1 MPCLE
6 FAYVHQALQVK
17 DVKMGVHQ
25 VGMVPIVISAVP
37 RCAPL
42 DVAIVSLATV
52 NACLGCLDQHAT
64 SHVLRT
70 AGDQIASSSV
80 TVIRKIRMD
89 AIHRMEIATVFL
101 VTMVTSVSCPAQM
114 GNAWMNVHGD

>member
-1 MPCLE
+1 
-6 FAYVHQALQVK
+6 
-17 DVKMGVHQ
+17 
-25 VGMVPIVISAVP
+25 MVPIVIGAVP

-89 AIHRMEIATVFL
+89 AIHRYDDLIVYGIASYYVVIMLGGTV
-101 VTMVTSVSCPAQM
+101 VQPAQ
-114 GNAWMNVHGD
+114 NKKHWFLRLSLDADHFKNHSVNYNHLLIT